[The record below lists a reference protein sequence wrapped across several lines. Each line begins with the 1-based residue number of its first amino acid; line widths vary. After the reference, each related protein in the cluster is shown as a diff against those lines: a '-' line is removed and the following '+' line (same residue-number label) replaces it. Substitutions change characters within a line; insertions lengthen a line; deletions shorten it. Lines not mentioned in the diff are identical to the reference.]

1 MADWASE
8 IITKGLM
15 GAATVLLAI
24 AVSSLQSMSAEI
36 KDLSANVYEL
46 SSQSKVLNVTILN
59 LEKRVEKLEQE
70 MDGAK
75 KLPH

>member
-1 MADWASE
+1 MSDWASE

-24 AVSSLQSMSAEI
+24 AVASLQTMSAEI
-36 KDLSANVYEL
+36 KTLSQNVFEL

-59 LEKRVEKLEQE
+59 LEKRVDKLEDE
-70 MDGAK
+70 MDDVKGR
-75 KLPH
+75 PH